1 VFFQRRGKK
10 MYKLINYAEASSGI
24 KEFIADTVED
34 LDTIRDCEMGSIC
47 LVLSNKTMYIKNGNG
62 EWIAWT

>member
-1 VFFQRRGKK
+1 